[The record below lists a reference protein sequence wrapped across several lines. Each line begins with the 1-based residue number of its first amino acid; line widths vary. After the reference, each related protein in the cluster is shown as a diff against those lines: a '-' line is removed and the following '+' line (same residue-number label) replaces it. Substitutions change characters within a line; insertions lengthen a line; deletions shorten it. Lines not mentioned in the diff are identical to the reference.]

1 MAPDWN
7 RANMMLLKICLALSV
22 VSFIFAV
29 FMLTTMM

>member
-1 MAPDWN
+1 
-7 RANMMLLKICLALSV
+7 MLLKICLALSV